1 MARMLV
7 IEEFHLT
14 VFVSRDLPDP
24 EADAV
29 RQALG
34 DAAFEARLRRA
45 VRRAFRRFPALAK
58 AKVRLSR

>member
-1 MARMLV
+1 MARLLV

-29 RQALG
+29 RQGLA
-34 DAAFEARLRRA
+34 DPAFEARLRRA
-45 VRRAFRRFPALAK
+45 VRRLFRREPALSK